1 MTATQIVDVPLLLT
15 VLTRLLPP
23 SQMAILVK
31 LLNDYRA
38 KKSSQQKLNPIVRLI
53 VGEKVLPSETN

>member
-31 LLNDYRA
+31 LLNDYRT